1 MNIKHAI
8 PINELCRT
16 TFIGITCERRQ
27 SYYSKKQY
35 KTKII
40 LLILRNAHEF
50 ILGLLFTL
58 DNEQYYKSLM
68 YTKEYHKNVFL
79 HKYFW
84 TLIYINFLYKLAI
97 KENIFEVR
105 IFLKLKKKTFRTQIS
120 HKTQNESHT
129 ISGKICS

>member
-1 MNIKHAI
+1 
-8 PINELCRT
+8 
-16 TFIGITCERRQ
+16 
-27 SYYSKKQY
+27 
-35 KTKII
+35 
-40 LLILRNAHEF
+40 
-50 ILGLLFTL
+50 
-58 DNEQYYKSLM
+58 M